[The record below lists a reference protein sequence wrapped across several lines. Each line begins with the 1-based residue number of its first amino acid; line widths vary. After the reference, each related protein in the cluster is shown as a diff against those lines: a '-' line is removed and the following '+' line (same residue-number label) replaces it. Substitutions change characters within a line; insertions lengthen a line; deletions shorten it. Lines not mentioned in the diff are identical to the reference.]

1 MSIGLFIDAAYVWK
15 VFREHTDYLKLR
27 LFIEKELGDTVD
39 DGYFFNADSDPP
51 KAEKLHNALT
61 FPPSERARTTC
72 QDLLAI
78 KKATIL
84 AQSSGRTTSAAS
96 RYSRPSI

>member
-39 DGYFFNADSDPP
+39 DGYFFNADS
-51 KAEKLHNALT
+51 EST
-61 FPPSERARTTC
+61 
-72 QDLLAI
+72 
-78 KKATIL
+78 
-84 AQSSGRTTSAAS
+84 
-96 RYSRPSI
+96 